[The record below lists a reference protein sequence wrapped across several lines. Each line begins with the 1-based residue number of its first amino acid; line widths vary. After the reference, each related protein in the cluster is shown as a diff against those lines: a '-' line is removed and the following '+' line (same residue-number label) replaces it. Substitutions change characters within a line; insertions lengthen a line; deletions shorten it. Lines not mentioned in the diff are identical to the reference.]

1 MTKPLVRPSEG
12 PHDQRQG
19 QRRQNKEH
27 RSVAC
32 SIINGKHISA
42 RGCTNYYPQLSP
54 SENSGGVE
62 ESGPTM
68 AVWKVVVVIVEVGRT
83 ASHGRVDDHKV
94 SFSKCDI
101 TYSYFVSEG
110 KCAQNRIMSL
120 LEFPAAQSMDDD

>member
-68 AVWKVVVVIVEVGRT
+68 AGPLNWLVSIV
-83 ASHGRVDDHKV
+83 AA
-94 SFSKCDI
+94 DI
-101 TYSYFVSEG
+101 ALPPIPPFVSWYRLIG
-110 KCAQNRIMSL
+110 TVQ
-120 LEFPAAQSMDDD
+120 D